1 MNSARFPI
9 KVYYEGG
16 PVRYAKGGLH
26 DEASAVRS
34 AGRNGDGHLVHVND
48 EEFAQMKAEW
58 GEPTINPE
66 TGMPE
71 FFLGK
76 VFKVFKKIAPIA
88 VSFIPGVGPIAGAAL
103 GAGLGAVDG
112 GWKGALAG
120 GLSGAM
126 GGAGGLGTKLG
137 GSILSKGASEATKAA
152 LGSAITGALTGAIT
166 GQDPLKSA
174 LLSGGTAYLGSQLF
188 APKTT
193 TTPGQTPP
201 IAGDTSLAAKVGQ
214 AADVGATST
223 PYTGPS
229 GADLQSSW
237 NSNTSR
243 IMSGAPT
250 VQTAAPLTVDASKV
264 YGGGYTPPSGSLQ
277 TAAETATA
285 QATRPNWWNR
295 NVGFLGKAGTD
306 LGIKNKHAVL
316 VGGLLAGSLL
326 GGKSKD
332 EAMPS
337 QEAFFG
343 DKFGGNIGAPGN
355 FKLASVN
362 SGVAPESPAAEY
374 AKRYFS
380 TYATGGDVEGGRPSG
395 TRSFAVQGEGT
406 GREDK
411 IPALLSDGEYVID
424 AETVALLG
432 DGSSKAGAKALD
444 DFRVKVRKHKGQ
456 KLAKGKFS
464 VNAKKPEAYMRGGR
478 L

>member
-26 DEASAVRS
+26 DEASAVRG

-88 VSFIPGVGPIAGAAL
+88 VSFILGVGPIAGAAL

-152 LGSAITGALTGAIT
+152 LGNALAGAATGALT

-223 PYTGPS
+223 PYVSPS
-229 GADLQSSW
+229 G
-237 NSNTSR
+237 NPFNG
-243 IMSGAPT
+243 SGPLASYANP
-250 VQTAAPLTVDASKV
+250 AASA
-264 YGGGYTPPSGSLQ
+264 
-277 TAAETATA
+277 AAETATA

-395 TRSFAVQGEGT
+395 TRSFAVEGAGT

-444 DFRVKVRKHKGQ
+444 EFRVKVRKHKGK

-464 VNAKKPEAYMRGGR
+464 VNAKKPETYMRGGR